1 MAGNQLS
8 GVFPSAPGVDFWQSI
23 EYLDFSDNKIKGPV
37 PVVFPP
43 SLNHLDL
50 SGNDLEFGI
59 PTEFALFPNLNFLS
73 LSDNSLRGS
82 IPAAV
87 AGLASLKTL
96 MLRNCGLIGTIP
108 REIARGAVET
118 LDLGENTLTG
128 TIFTEF
134 GSISTL
140 QRLRLDNNR
149 LSGTLPSE
157 IGLLELLDELTL
169 AQNSLSGTIPIQF
182 SLLNNLEEFTVAG
195 NFLQGSVPPGICS
208 IVEDL
213 STQDVGCDL
222 ACGVVWEPV
231 LERGFGGPV
240 QRPARLFLQLFE
252 GANATGS
259 PSIVLLCMICLSVSG
274 QQKGP
279 AQASGLF
286 MTGRAI
292 CFGKVGG
299 NTGGNGLTSFLSGHA
314 FRS

>member
-87 AGLASLKTL
+87 AGLASLSKSGLLVPCRRNERNPHAVLVAETL

-157 IGLLELLDELTL
+157 IGLLELLGEKDT
-169 AQNSLSGTIPIQF
+169 
-182 SLLNNLEEFTVAG
+182 
-195 NFLQGSVPPGICS
+195 
-208 IVEDL
+208 
-213 STQDVGCDL
+213 
-222 ACGVVWEPV
+222 
-231 LERGFGGPV
+231 
-240 QRPARLFLQLFE
+240 
-252 GANATGS
+252 
-259 PSIVLLCMICLSVSG
+259 
-274 QQKGP
+274 
-279 AQASGLF
+279 
-286 MTGRAI
+286 
-292 CFGKVGG
+292 
-299 NTGGNGLTSFLSGHA
+299 
-314 FRS
+314 